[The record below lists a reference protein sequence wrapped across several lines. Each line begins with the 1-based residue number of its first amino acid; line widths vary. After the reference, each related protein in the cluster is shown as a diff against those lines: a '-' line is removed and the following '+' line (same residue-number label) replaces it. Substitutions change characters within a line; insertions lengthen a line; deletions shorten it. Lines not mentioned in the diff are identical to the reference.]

1 MQHSAHAPEP
11 LEDQLVL
18 ESLLSRGNPK
28 YKATFPLVVIYF
40 TASWCR
46 ACRAVSIPELMGLR
60 QDIKWYKCD
69 VDDNQYSP
77 SYCGVSAIPA
87 FQAIVNGVPLQLMPT
102 SDMGKLREFVLGLR
116 A

>member
-1 MQHSAHAPEP
+1 MSVIYPEP

-28 YKATFPLVVIYF
+28 YKPAFPLVVIYF

-46 ACRAVSIPELMGLR
+46 ACKAVNIPELMDLR
-60 QDIKWYKCD
+60 SDIKWYKCD

-77 SYCGVSAIPA
+77 SYCGVSSIPA
-87 FQAIVNGVPLQLMPT
+87 FQAIVNGVPLQLLPT
-102 SDMGKLREFVLGLR
+102 SDMGKLREYILGLR

>member
-1 MQHSAHAPEP
+1 MQQPAPEP

-18 ESLLSRGNPK
+18 ESLLSRGNPN
-28 YKATFPLVVIYF
+28 YKPAFPIVVIYF

-46 ACRAVSIPELMGLR
+46 ACKAVSIPELMSLR
-60 QDIKWYKCD
+60 SDIKWYKCD

-102 SDMGKLREFVLGLR
+102 SDMGKLREFILSLR